1 MYTFLN
7 PANEGRFEDTC
18 GYLNHDILPNG
29 AFQTLVKV
37 IDLAKGFNSF
47 KIFMDRQLMT
57 S

>member
-1 MYTFLN
+1 MYTFLK

-18 GYLNHDILPNG
+18 RYLTHDIRPKG

-37 IDLAKGFNSF
+37 INWAKGFNSF
-47 KIFMDRQLMT
+47 KIFMDKELMT